1 MHPSISEQTV
11 PSASLSQ
18 SIAAGEEEKPDASL
32 TSDEIELSIVMPCL
46 NEAETVGVCVAKAAE
61 WLRSNRVKGEVI
73 VADNGSTDGSQGIA
87 QAAGARVV
95 GIAPRGYGSALMG
108 GIEISRGKFIVMGD
122 ADDSYDFSDL
132 GSFVAR
138 LRAGADLVQGC
149 RLPAGGGRVMPGAM
163 PKLHL
168 WWGNPMF
175 SAMGRLWFKAP
186 IHDIYCGLRGFTR
199 DCYERL
205 GLRSMGMAFATEMI
219 IKASLFGKK
228 VTEVPIILYRD
239 GRKTRKPHLKTF
251 RDGWRTLHLFLMYS
265 PRWLFVLPG
274 LLLIALGL
282 VAYALALPGVS
293 LFGSRLDAHTLLVG
307 SLAIL
312 CGFNSIWFAIMTKLF
327 AATEG
332 MLPADPM
339 LDRLMKVIDTERGL
353 LAGFVGVLAGLAL
366 LLVAVNR
373 WRLVRFGMLDYAAEM
388 RLVIPGAT
396 LIALSFQMILSLFFI
411 DILKLHRKR

>member
-1 MHPSISEQTV
+1 MNVTLPGPT
-11 PSASLSQ
+11 SLSKEENDGG
-18 SIAAGEEEKPDASL
+18 SPDIAGEV
-32 TSDEIELSIVMPCL
+32 ELSIVMPCL
-46 NEAETVGVCVAKAAE
+46 DEAETVGVCVAKAVK
-61 WLRSNRVKGEVI
+61 WLASNSFEGEVI
-73 VADNGSTDGSQGIA
+73 VADNGSTDGSQQIA
-87 QAAGARVV
+87 RAAGARVV
-95 GIAPRGYGSALMG
+95 DITSRGYGSALMG
-108 GIEISRGKFIVMGD
+108 GIAASRGKFIIMGD

-132 GSFVAR
+132 GSFVTR

-149 RLPAGGGRVMPGAM
+149 RLPAGGGRVIPGAM

-199 DCYERL
+199 ECYERL

-251 RDGWRTLHLFLMYS
+251 RDGRRTLHLFLMYS

-274 LLLIALGL
+274 LLLIALGV

-293 LFGSRLDAHTLLVG
+293 LFGARLDAHTLLFG
-307 SLAIL
+307 SLAML

-332 MLPADPM
+332 MLPDDPM
-339 LDRLMKVIDTERGL
+339 LSRLIKLISTEKGL
-353 LAGFVGVLAGLAL
+353 LVAFGGILTGVAL
-366 LLVAVNR
+366 LLVAINR
-373 WRLVRFGMLDYAAEM
+373 WRLTGFGMLDYAAEM

-396 LIALSFQMILSLFFI
+396 LTALSFQMILSIFFI
-411 DILKLHRKR
+411 DILKLHRKG

>member
-1 MHPSISEQTV
+1 MT
-11 PSASLSQ
+11 A
-18 SIAAGEEEKPDASL
+18 IA
-32 TSDEIELSIVMPCL
+32 DEVELSIVMPCL
-46 NEAETVGVCVAKAAE
+46 NEAETVGVCVAKAVK
-61 WLRSNRVKGEVI
+61 WLGNNGVKGEVI
-73 VADNGSTDGSQGIA
+73 VADNGSTDGSQQIA
-87 QAAGARVV
+87 RAAGARVV
-95 GIAPRGYGSALMG
+95 NITSRGYGSALMG
-108 GIEISRGKFIVMGD
+108 GIAASRGKFIIMGD

-132 GSFVAR
+132 GSFVTR

-149 RLPAGGGRVMPGAM
+149 RLRAGGGRVMPGAM

-199 DCYERL
+199 ECYQRL

-274 LLLIALGL
+274 LVLIALG
-282 VAYALALPGVS
+282 VIAYALALPGVS
-293 LFGSRLDAHTLLVG
+293 LFGARLDAHTLLVG

-332 MLPADPM
+332 MLPDDLM
-339 LDRLMKVIDTERGL
+339 LKRLMKLMDTERGL
-353 LAGFVGVLAGLAL
+353 LVAFVGVVFGLAL

-373 WRLVRFGMLDYAAEM
+373 WRLTGFGMLDYAAEM

-396 LIALSFQMILSLFFI
+396 LTALSFQMILSIFFI
-411 DILKLHRKR
+411 DILKLHRKH

>member
-175 SAMGRLWFKAP
+175 SAMGRLWFKTP

-293 LFGSRLDAHTLLVG
+293 LFGARLDAHTLLVG

-353 LAGFVGVLAGLAL
+353 LAGFMGVLAGLAL

>member
-1 MHPSISEQTV
+1 MYPVTSEQTLDM
-11 PSASLSQ
+11 PSPGQSPFSEEQDKQSASV
-18 SIAAGEEEKPDASL
+18 GP
-32 TSDEIELSIVMPCL
+32 DEIELSIVMPCL
-46 NEAETVGVCVAKAAE
+46 NEAETVGICVAKAMK
-61 WLRSNRVKGEVI
+61 WLESNSVTGEVI
-73 VADNGSTDGSQGIA
+73 VADNGSADGSQEIA
-87 QAAGARVV
+87 RDAGARVV
-95 GIAPRGYGSALMG
+95 NITSRGYGSALMG
-108 GIEISRGKFIVMGD
+108 GITASRGKFIIMGD

-132 GSFVAR
+132 GSFITR

-149 RLPAGGGRVMPGAM
+149 RLPAGGGQVMPGAM

-199 DCYERL
+199 ECYERL

-219 IKASLFGKK
+219 IKASLFGNK

-265 PRWLFVLPG
+265 PRWLFILPG
-274 LLLIALGL
+274 LVLIALG
-282 VAYALALPGVS
+282 VIAYALALPGVS
-293 LFGSRLDAHTLLVG
+293 LFGARLDAHTLLFG

-332 MLPADPM
+332 MLPDDPM
-339 LDRLMKVIDTERGL
+339 LNRLMKLISTEKGL
-353 LAGFVGVLAGLAL
+353 LAAFAGILTGIML
-366 LLVAVNR
+366 LLVAINR
-373 WRLVRFGMLDYAAEM
+373 WRLTGFGTLDYAAEM

-396 LIALSFQMILSLFFI
+396 LTALSFQMILSIFFI
-411 DILKLHRKR
+411 DILKLRRKG